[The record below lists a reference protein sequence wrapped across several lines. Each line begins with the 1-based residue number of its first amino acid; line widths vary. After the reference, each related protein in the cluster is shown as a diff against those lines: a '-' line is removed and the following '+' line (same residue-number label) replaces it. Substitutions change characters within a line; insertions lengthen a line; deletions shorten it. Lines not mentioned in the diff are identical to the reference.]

1 MLTKSQ
7 RLTNLKQLRQN
18 ISVLLKEQMSEHQ
31 LSINELSQ
39 VIGWSP
45 LFLQAIID
53 NRANL
58 NIGDINYLASLFDRR
73 VTIAFEA

>member
-18 ISVLLKEQMSEHQ
+18 IGVLLKEQMSEHQ
-31 LSINELSQ
+31 LGINDLSQ
-39 VIGWSP
+39 VTGWPP

-58 NIGDINYLASLFDRR
+58 NIGEINFLASLFDRR
-73 VTIAFEA
+73 VTIAFDA

>member
-18 ISVLLKEQMSEHQ
+18 IGVLLKEQMSEHQ
-31 LSINELSQ
+31 LSINDLSQ
-39 VIGWSP
+39 VTGWPP

-58 NIGDINYLASLFDRR
+58 NIGEINFLASLFDRR
-73 VTIAFEA
+73 VKIEFVE